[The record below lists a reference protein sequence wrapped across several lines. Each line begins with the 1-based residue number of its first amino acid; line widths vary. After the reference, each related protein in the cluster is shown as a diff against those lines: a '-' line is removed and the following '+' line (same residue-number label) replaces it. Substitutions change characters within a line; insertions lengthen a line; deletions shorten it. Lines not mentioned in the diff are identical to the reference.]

1 MNLWWQWIHGY
12 VSAYNMLVGSWKL
25 GGGGVGEGKLCGKG
39 DTILL
44 HIFEED
50 KTHVSQAWFALGCQL
65 FLFCIFWATLSI
77 IRKVPEES
85 KTLNQLETHCCQGSR
100 SIQVSSSMMILYLV
114 HP

>member
-1 MNLWWQWIHGY
+1 
-12 VSAYNMLVGSWKL
+12 MLVGSWKL
-25 GGGGVGEGKLCGKG
+25 GGEEVLGKENYVRKE
-39 DTILL
+39 TPILL
-44 HIFEED
+44 PIFEED

-65 FLFCIFWATLSI
+65 FFLFCKFLATLSI

-100 SIQVSSSMMILYLV
+100 SIWVSSSMMILYLV